1 MMIKVHLYDC
11 RQQLAELRDE
21 LQQAEDL
28 RLEQEEE
35 MWRLHQNHKTE
46 MSENRKLLTSLIDEH
61 EKAQAEAEMEVED
74 AKRRLKEDV
83 HAG

>member
-1 MMIKVHLYDC
+1 MIDVHLYDC

-46 MSENRKLLTSLIDEH
+46 MAENRKLLTSLIDEH

>member
-1 MMIKVHLYDC
+1 MIDVHLYDC